1 MILASS
7 LPTRRGIEGPVRS
20 MSRMPTDLPCRVR
33 ARASWRVTED
43 FPTPPLPDNT
53 YTIVVSNCITNV
65 NSRDSGVVGCSAVI
79 DKRRGSDPR
88 LTSTMFFTPSRGIAC
103 GNIYDLKV

>member
-1 MILASS
+1 M
-7 LPTRRGIEGPVRS
+7 EGPVRS

-43 FPTPPLPDNT
+43 LPTPPLPDNT
-53 YTIVVSNCITNV
+53 YTKVMSNCIRYQDRKDRIV
-65 NSRDSGVVGCSAVI
+65 DRPAVI
-79 DKRRGSDPR
+79 DKRRGRDSR

-103 GNIYDLKV
+103 DNIYDISINTLTEIK